1 MKVTCLNLHFT
12 SFWQLL
18 SQWPRY
24 SSLGYSLVITEVE
37 RVAVIHLLSHAWLFA
52 TPWTAT
58 FQASLSFTI
67 SWSLLRFMSV
77 VLVMLSKPFHPLP
90 LRSPFAFIVSQHQ
103 GLFQWVSSSTL
114 ILCKIHRLIS
124 ESFSKNEFMTMHTCQ
139 ESYVKISVWFY
150 LKLNKPLQAVSLLMK
165 HCHGTEAE
173 ALCSQQFC
181 CSIESSSIFS
191 VRPPLSSQSSASPD
205 PVGSS

>member
-1 MKVTCLNLHFT
+1 MFKFAFYLILAVAITMAGT
-12 SFWQLL
+12 AA
-18 SQWPRY
+18 
-24 SSLGYSLVITEVE
+24 YSLVITEVD
-37 RVAVIHLLSHAWLFA
+37 RVAVIHLLSHVWLFV

-58 FQASLSFTI
+58 GQASLSFTV

-77 VLVMLSKPFHPLP
+77 VLMMLSKPFHPLP
-90 LRSPFAFIVSQHQ
+90 LRSPFAFIFPSIRVFSNES
-103 GLFQWVSSSTL
+103 VSSSTL
-114 ILCKIHRLIS
+114 ILYKIHRLIS
-124 ESFSKNEFMTMHTCQ
+124 TESFSKNEFVTMPACQ

-165 HCHGTEAE
+165 HCHVTEAE

-191 VRPPLSSQSSASPD
+191 VCPPLSSQSSASPGA
-205 PVGSS
+205 VGSS